1 MTVSIDAARRDL
13 QGPCAKQVIVDAA
26 AMHQSCRHLIKKA
39 REHGLRLRQNYNR
52 AVPRL
57 AAQIRRYAHAKQ
69 YKRMRKA
76 VKALCTLVRRP
87 HMLFEAAK
95 TRLQD
100 PLQRTARILTRCAKD
115 KPYALRAPET
125 ERISK
130 GQARIPPAG
139 SM

>member
-26 AMHQSCRHLIKKA
+26 VMHQSCRHLIKKA

-87 HMLFEAAK
+87 HTLFEAAK

-100 PLQRTARILTRCAKD
+100 PLQHTARILTRCAKD
-115 KPYALRAPET
+115 KPYALRSRNGAH
-125 ERISK
+125 
-130 GQARIPPAG
+130 Q
-139 SM
+139 

>member
-1 MTVSIDAARRDL
+1 
-13 QGPCAKQVIVDAA
+13 
-26 AMHQSCRHLIKKA
+26 MHQSCRHSIKKA

-87 HMLFEAAK
+87 HTLFEAAK

-100 PLQRTARILTRCAKD
+100 PLQHTARILTRCAKD
-115 KPYALRAPET
+115 EPYALRAPET

>member
-1 MTVSIDAARRDL
+1 MDAA
-13 QGPCAKQVIVDAA
+13 V
-26 AMHQSCRHLIKKA
+26 MHQSCRHLIKKSPGA
-39 REHGLRLRQNYNR
+39 WTAIAPKLQPCSSTAGCTE
-52 AVPRL
+52 
-57 AAQIRRYAHAKQ
+57 IRRYAHAKQ

-125 ERISK
+125 ECISK